1 MMKWVF
7 LFILTTL
14 VFLNFSPNHECPY
27 CNAVVTPNDV
37 LRIFPSEDEETEEL
51 AAKFNEAKASG
62 IENQICQMKDRLE
75 ENKAKFEEEQLQHEN
90 LKWVLTKHTDLT
102 ISSSCTSTTV
112 TLVYIV
118 GTSQATSRSRQKMGL
133 SWCPWTARSVHECG
147 EKKVYYVQTQCNTLH
162 VP

>member
-1 MMKWVF
+1 MMKWEF

-27 CNAVVTPNDV
+27 CNAVVTQNDV

-90 LKWVLTKHTDLT
+90 LKWVLTTHKLFLLFHHH
-102 ISSSCTSTTV
+102 V
-112 TLVYIV
+112 LV
-118 GTSQATSRSRQKMGL
+118 QQ
-133 SWCPWTARSVHECG
+133 
-147 EKKVYYVQTQCNTLH
+147 
-162 VP
+162 